1 MRRCSVENLHMYF
14 GVFPS
19 LYYLACS
26 LVIRSFFIKLPCRRG
41 ETSFG
46 SLLSFFDFERTS
58 LFLPLS
64 LLTYM
69 ILFTYLA
76 ISIFTLSS
84 HFLFLAKEDELFVG
98 VSIVSIDN

>member
-1 MRRCSVENLHMYF
+1 MYF
-14 GVFPS
+14 SVFPS

-26 LVIRSFFIKLPCRRG
+26 LVIRSI
-41 ETSFG
+41 TSSHADAVRQYSFPFLTLSVLHSFYP
-46 SLLSFFDFERTS
+46 SLYNTHLHHDTLYR
-58 LFLPLS
+58 
-64 LLTYM
+64 
-69 ILFTYLA
+69 TYLA